1 MPLQRMKPNLRKV
14 LCLFA
19 WLSSGVQVVQTFW
32 IPLQGYHHGLPQR
45 SSTSLNAGGHGIAN
59 TYSWKED
66 AYEIEITVKVPVE
79 TRARDVLFRAKPQSI
94 DLRLTGSNTTF
105 LDGDRKLRGRIN
117 LDGTYWVI
125 SDPEDH
131 RLQYREVTVTIEK
144 LLRTPKDD
152 FEVLDTEWKGV
163 YAKEDDD
170 EVKHRKYEEPEELDI
185 REYAASMGVD
195 IDNINMSMVDK
206 TMFTSELNMTQSTL
220 DELYKSGYLS
230 SKEITQQA
238 DGTEYTTNDDVEPI
252 PYEDFLE
259 NKKVEPIPF
268 IDTSSP
274 WHKTTA
280 PTLNGSKN
288 KTVVQQVRNFTRA
301 AFAEESAKQK
311 QQQQKESKQKKLN
324 RNAKDPIDTLTVE
337 RLKEILREQ
346 GLPVSGN
353 KQELQT
359 RLRKRVNALLQGKQE
374 DQV

>member
-1 MPLQRMKPNLRKV
+1 MKTNRRIAV
-14 LCLFA
+14 CLFA
-19 WLSSGVQVVQTFW
+19 WLSSSGVPLAQAFW
-32 IPLQGYHHGLPQR
+32 IPFQKYHGFSHKS
-45 SSTSLNAGGHGIAN
+45 SSTALNIGHGIAN

-66 AYEIEITVKVPVE
+66 AYEIEITVKVPIN
-79 TRARDVLFRAKPQSI
+79 TRARDILFQAKPQSI
-94 DLRLTGSNTTF
+94 DLRLSGSNTTI
-105 LDGDRKLRGRIN
+105 LDGARKLRGRIN

-125 SDPEDH
+125 SDSEDN
-131 RLQYREVTVTIEK
+131 RLQHREVTVTIEK

-170 EVKHRKYEEPEELDI
+170 EVIHRKYEEPEELDI

-206 TMFTSELNMTQSTL
+206 TMFTSELNMTHSTL
-220 DELYKSGYLS
+220 DELHKSGYLS
-230 SKEITQQA
+230 PNEITQQA
-238 DGTEYTTNDDVEPI
+238 DGTEYTTDDNGEPI
-252 PYEDFLE
+252 PYEDFLK

-280 PTLNGSKN
+280 TVLNGSKN

-311 QQQQKESKQKKLN
+311 EQQQQQQRESKQKKIS
-324 RNAKDPIDTLTVE
+324 RDAKDPIDTLTVE

-353 KQELQT
+353 KKELQT
-359 RLRKRVNALLQGKQE
+359 RLRNRVNALLQGKQE
-374 DQV
+374 DQG